1 LLLFI
6 PAVGT
11 RRERVGAVGPVR
23 SGPVQFCPAVVFGCP
38 AAAVDDNSMWVV
50 IQPNQRIH
58 PPNHHMLAGWCSGA
72 QEMSPRAC
80 VAHSRQQQ
88 QPTGQHSCP
97 PHLLK
102 QHLLS
107 FFVQYYLGDLPNSC
121 VECLASPCVCVWVRV
136 RALCLAS
143 CFWPLLQLQKIKG
156 ELQLS
161 LLLVFSSCAGT
172 WPGPRGWRRPWQCG
186 RVWCRPI
193 IARGRRA
200 FNAIWYCVIPLD
212 GGRSAA
218 LCFAC
223 C

>member
-1 LLLFI
+1 
-6 PAVGT
+6 
-11 RRERVGAVGPVR
+11 
-23 SGPVQFCPAVVFGCP
+23 
-38 AAAVDDNSMWVV
+38 MWAV
-50 IQPNQRIH
+50 IQPTNISTQQTTTCL
-58 PPNHHMLAGWCSGA
+58 LAGA
-72 QEMSPRAC
+72 QERRRCLLVRVWHTAASSSSPQAN
-80 VAHSRQQQ
+80 
-88 QPTGQHSCP
+88 TLCP

-161 LLLVFSSCAGT
+161 LLFVFSSCAGT
-172 WPGPRGWRRPWQCG
+172 WPGPSGWRRPWQCG

-200 FNAIWYCVIPLD
+200 LNVIWYCVIPLD